1 MERKNNNKKKKK
13 KIIADCTPGSLPG
26 LRVKKIIINKKKKK
40 KKKKKKNSQFYVE
53 VLKPPTYQI
62 KQTE

>member
-1 MERKNNNKKKKK
+1 MEEKKGGK

-26 LRVKKIIINKKKKK
+26 LR
-40 KKKKKKNSQFYVE
+40 KKNLKKFTIVE